1 MAEEQPTTPPET
13 PSPPLEDRPGLDVT
27 DLTIWAGDRVL
38 LQDVGLGV
46 RPGEVV
52 LLVGGSG
59 TGKTAFLRA
68 VSGLLDDDGG
78 LRAEGTVSVGGKPV
92 RGAGREGSIGI
103 VFQNFALLDEH
114 DGARNVDFGA
124 DHRRPPLH
132 PRDRQALRDRL
143 LSDLGVPGNVPI
155 AHLSGGQK
163 QRVAVARALAYDPPV
178 LLFDEPTSGLDP
190 QSAATVA
197 ALIRDAASKYGKAVL
212 VVTHDYANL
221 EKVGDRVVEIV
232 PERRALEDRTGVR
245 PSLVET
251 LDPSRPGASPPEPP
265 APAEPAG
272 PLHRAGTAIVDRLE
286 ATGRWGWRLLRALP
300 YAAGFSGWR
309 SPTWGLLHLWH
320 YAKLSSS
327 FGALV
332 YVAAAGAIIGT
343 VSTYFSLKHMP
354 FREITE
360 PLVLD
365 EMLAAIGFSQF
376 RVLVPVVATLLIAAR
391 SGAAIAADVSTRA
404 HSHQIDALR
413 SMGVRPESYLLTS
426 ILWGIFL
433 TTPILVWASVAA
445 ARWAA
450 LLVFAGS
457 YPHESLF
464 AFDRSFHDLLR
475 EPGRLLWTGTGWVM
489 AKCWTCTLGTGLL
502 AYLLGSSPKE
512 SVRDVN
518 RAVTTAIIASTLWVL
533 LTHFAFAFAEF

>member
-1 MAEEQPTTPPET
+1 MTDEQPTPAPEA
-13 PSPPLEDRPGLDVT
+13 PPLANADDAGLEVT
-27 DLTIWAGDRVL
+27 GLTIRAGDRVL
-38 LQDVGLGV
+38 LENTSLRV

-59 TGKTAFLRA
+59 AGKTVFLRA
-68 VSGLLDDDGG
+68 VSGLIEDDGG
-78 LRAEGTVSVGGKPV
+78 LRSEGTVSVGGKTV
-92 RGAGREGSIGI
+92 RGPGREGSIGI

-132 PRDRQALRDRL
+132 PRDRRALRDRL
-143 LSDLGVPGNVPI
+143 LAELGVPGDRPI

-163 QRVAVARALAYDPPV
+163 QRIAVARALAYDPPV

-232 PERRALEDRTGVR
+232 PERRALEDRTGGR

-251 LDPSRPGASPPEPP
+251 PDPSHGSAAPPEPP
-265 APAEPAG
+265 APAEPES
-272 PLHRAGTAIVDRLE
+272 PLRRFGDAVVDRLE

-300 YAAGFSGWR
+300 YAAGFARWR
-309 SPTWGLLHLWH
+309 APAWGLRHLWH

-327 FGALV
+327 IGALL

-391 SGAAIAADVSTRA
+391 SGAAIAADVATRA
-404 HSHQIDALR
+404 HSHQLDALR
-413 SMGVRPESYLLTS
+413 SMGVRPEAYLLTS
-426 ILWGIFL
+426 ILWGVFL
-433 TTPILVWASVAA
+433 TTPLLVWASVAA

-450 LLVFAGS
+450 LIVFAGS

-475 EPGRLLWTGTGWVM
+475 EPGKVLWTGTGWVM

-502 AYLLGSSPKE
+502 AYLLGASPKE

-518 RAVTTAIIASTLWVL
+518 RAVTAAIIASTLWVL